1 MNTFTT
7 IETSYITPSR
17 TIETILLQNTNSNR
31 VIYLYNYEGLHFRIF
46 NTTIELVD
54 FFTNQTEA
62 GISFEDEQALD
73 QYLATA

>member
-7 IETSYITPSR
+7 IETSYITSSR
-17 TIETILLQNTNSNR
+17 TIETIFLQNTNSNR
-31 VIYLYNYEGLHFRIF
+31 VIYLYNYESLHFRIF

-62 GISFEDEQALD
+62 SISFEDEQALD

>member
-7 IETSYITPSR
+7 VETSYITPSR
-17 TIETILLQNTNSNR
+17 TVETIFLQNNNSNR

-46 NTTIELVD
+46 NTTLELVD

-62 GISFEDEQALD
+62 SISFENEQELD
-73 QYLATA
+73 QYLATV

>member
-17 TIETILLQNTNSNR
+17 TIETIFLQNNSSTK

-54 FFTNQTEA
+54 FFTNQIESS
-62 GISFEDEQALD
+62 ISFENEQALD